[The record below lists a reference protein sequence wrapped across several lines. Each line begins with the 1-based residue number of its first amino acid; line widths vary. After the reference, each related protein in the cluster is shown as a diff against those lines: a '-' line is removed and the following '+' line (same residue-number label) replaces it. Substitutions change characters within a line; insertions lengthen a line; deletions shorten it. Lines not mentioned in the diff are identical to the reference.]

1 MTMSMDNGTKPGRPR
16 REHAARGAFYV
27 WIAAY
32 AAVIIAIVTVHGLGG
47 TPPRVPDS
55 PVRQDA
61 AVETLDR
68 TPVGSIVPAMH
79 AGTGG

>member
-1 MTMSMDNGTKPGRPR
+1 MSMDNGTKRGRPR

-32 AAVIIAIVTVHGLGG
+32 AAVIIAIVTVHGIGG
-47 TPPRVPDS
+47 TPPRATDS

-61 AVETLDR
+61 AIETLDH
-68 TPVGSIVPAMH
+68 TPVGAIVPVAR